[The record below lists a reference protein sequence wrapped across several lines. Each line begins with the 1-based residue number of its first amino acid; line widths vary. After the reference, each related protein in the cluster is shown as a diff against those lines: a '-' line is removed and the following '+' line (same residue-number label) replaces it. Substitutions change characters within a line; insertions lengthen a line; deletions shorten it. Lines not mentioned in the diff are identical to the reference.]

1 MHRHLLSLTTEPE
14 PHRPLA
20 ERRLRRR
27 VKVTRGQRGN
37 QLVGSLGVPLEDV
50 LSRRRLGVQ
59 VCVRNL
65 LADNDSHRPAVY
77 AAQVSDQI
85 ARRPSRAGWR
95 VLGEIFGRG
104 RGDGRDP
111 LAQCFQPFVGGHAV
125 IRSLTSLNLATIFRL
140 SVDHAS
146 VGLGRGRPCP
156 PQREQPVLRGS
167 SPARCASGPT
177 RPFLAMNPVC
187 DPAQSR

>member
-1 MHRHLLSLTTEPE
+1 MPNIPAVHRHLLSLTAEPE

-27 VKVTRGQRGN
+27 VKVTRGQRGD

-50 LSRRRLGVQ
+50 LPRRRLGVQ

-65 LADNDSHRPAVY
+65 LADKDSHCPAVY
-77 AAQVSDQI
+77 PAQVRDQI
-85 ARRPSRAGWR
+85 ARRPSRTGRR
-95 VLGEIFGRG
+95 VLGEMFGRG

-125 IRSLTSLNLATIFRL
+125 IRSLTRPNLATISDSAPTTLRSAWVAGDLARRGASSLFCERL
-140 SVDHAS
+140 FPRGALRG
-146 VGLGRGRPCP
+146 GLGP
-156 PQREQPVLRGS
+156 S
-167 SPARCASGPT
+167 SR
-177 RPFLAMNPVC
+177 
-187 DPAQSR
+187 